1 MMNTQKYPP
10 PQSLGSFFLPKG
22 SQFLVST
29 EVVMMPL
36 VLMLSVLCVVMSEVV
51 NLLLARLGGR
61 REGELGLGDN

>member
-10 PQSLGSFFLPKG
+10 PQSLGSFFLPKV

-29 EVVMMPL
+29 EVVMMSL
-36 VLMLSVLCVVMSEVV
+36 VLMVSVLCVVMSEVV

-61 REGELGLGDN
+61 RGGELGLGDN

>member
-29 EVVMMPL
+29 EVV
-36 VLMLSVLCVVMSEVV
+36 LMVSVLCVVMSEVV

-61 REGELGLGDN
+61 RGGELGLGDN